1 MKKFLLTLSFLTL
14 INPAFA
20 GPGHDHGESAF
31 AGGAGPATHFD
42 LTDQQMANL
51 GIKSAKA
58 EFLAMQN
65 AVEMLAFT
73 ELLPERTAAVSPHF
87 EGKIV
92 DITVKVGEKV
102 KKGQPLV
109 SLQPVNVGSQR
120 VTLYSAID
128 GFVMQLDAGLG
139 EIIPTGGDI
148 MHIGDPTQMLVRG
161 VAYETP
167 DISSIE
173 VEQKVE
179 VHLDIDPDRHIHGG
193 VQRINRVIDPDSRTF
208 SVYAL
213 IDTPEGDIQPG
224 LQGTMEIF
232 TGNDAPVLAVPKR
245 SVLGELGSHFVYVIK
260 DQHVEKRDVTVG
272 TKTGHHIEIKSGL
285 FPNEL
290 VVTNGNYQLQYI
302 SVGGIQ
308 EHAHGD
314 GHDHAN
320 EEEESHEGHD
330 HENEPHEDKDDHS
343 DHDH

>member
-51 GIKSAKA
+51 GITSAKA
-58 EFLAMQN
+58 EFLSMQN

-92 DITVKVGEKV
+92 DITVKLGEKV

-148 MHIGDPTQMLVRG
+148 MHIGDPKQMLVRG

-167 DISSIE
+167 DIGSIE

-179 VHLDIDPDRHIHGG
+179 AHLDIDPDRHIHGK
-193 VQRINRVIDPDSRTF
+193 VQRINRVIDPKSRTF